1 MNHLRSARR
10 RLARDEGGWAL
21 VTALMLMA
29 VMMAGGVSLMAA
41 VDTETNSSA
50 VERQRETA
58 FNLAEAALNAQLFA
72 LSRDWAGKGMAANAA
87 ANTAAN
93 PYPKWC
99 TQNWPPQG
107 STAAL
112 RCPSSPALTSAFASA
127 DAAGATWA
135 TTVRDDGASPLDTFY
150 SDDAIASQPGYD
162 ANENGKLWVRAQ
174 ATARGRTRTIV
185 ALVQAQQQEEDIL
198 HAAVAAGRLNLTNDG
213 NKPLIDGGGPVMVRC
228 PMVPNDQN
236 GPCLGQ
242 EFGGGRFKDQAD
254 LMEFLQTQIPGTT
267 PTSNPALGPAMT
279 PEAVARMK
287 ARAIADGTY
296 FQTCDPSKLSG
307 EVVWIVQGTCAA
319 PAGNINSSNKP
330 GMLILEN
337 GTISVTAQTD
347 FYGVV
352 YALNAGSPR
361 ISGPVVTVHANG
373 VIHGGVL
380 VDGPGVVEVGS
391 SASNVVYT
399 PNAFKAVESY
409 GTAGVIQNTWR
420 EIKGTL
426 PVQETP

>member
-1 MNHLRSARR
+1 MNHLRSVRR
-10 RLARDEGGWAL
+10 RLAHDEGGWAL
-21 VTALMLMA
+21 VTALMLMV
-29 VMMAGGVSLMAA
+29 VMVIAGTSLLAA
-41 VDTETNSSA
+41 VDTETNSST

-93 PYPKWC
+93 PYPAWC
-99 TQNWPPQG
+99 TPE
-107 STAAL
+107 STSS
-112 RCPSSPALTSAFASA
+112 RCPSSPALTSAFAST
-127 DAAGATWA
+127 DAAGATWN
-135 TTVRDDGASPLDTFY
+135 TTVRDDGAAPLDTFY

-162 ANENGKLWVRAQ
+162 ANTNGKLWVRAQ
-174 ATARGRTRTIV
+174 ATARGKTRTIV

-228 PMVPNDQN
+228 AMVPSDPN

-242 EFGGGRFKDQAD
+242 EFGGARFKDQPS

-296 FQTCDPSKLSG
+296 FQTCDPSKLGG
-307 EVVWIVQGTCAA
+307 EVVWVVQGTCDA
-319 PAGNINSSNKP
+319 PAGNINSSDKP
-330 GMLILEN
+330 GMLILEK

-347 FYGVV
+347 FYGVI
-352 YALNAGSPR
+352 YALNAGSPP

-391 SASNVVYT
+391 SASNIVYT

-426 PVQETP
+426 QVQETP

>member
-1 MNHLRSARR
+1 MTDLRSVRR
-10 RLARDEGGWAL
+10 RLAEDEGGWAL

-29 VMMAGGVSLMAA
+29 VMVVGGLSLLSA
-41 VDTETNSSA
+41 VDTETSSST

-58 FNLAEAALNAQLFA
+58 FNLAEGAMNAQMFA

-93 PYPKWC
+93 PYPAWC
-99 TQNWPPQG
+99 TPA
-107 STAAL
+107 STSS
-112 RCPSSPALTSAFASA
+112 RCPSSPALMSAFASA
-127 DAAGATWA
+127 DAKGATWN

-150 SDDAIASQPGYD
+150 SDDAIANQPGYD
-162 ANENGKLWVRAQ
+162 ANTNGKLWVRAQ

-185 ALVQAQQQEEDIL
+185 ALIQAQQQDEDIL
-198 HAAVAAGRLNLTNDG
+198 HAAVAAGRLDLTNDG
-213 NKPLIDGGGPVMVRC
+213 NKPLIDGGGPVVVRC
-228 PMVPNDQN
+228 LLVPGESN
-236 GPCLGQ
+236 PCLGQ
-242 EFGGGRFKDQAD
+242 PLGTGRFKDQAD
-254 LMEFLQTQIPGTT
+254 LMDFLRTQIPGTT
-267 PTSNPALGPAMT
+267 PTSNPAMGPAMA
-279 PEAVARMK
+279 PDAVARLK

-296 FQTCDPSKLSG
+296 FQTCDPAKLTG
-307 EVVWIVQGTCAA
+307 AVVWVVEGTCAA
-319 PAGNINSSNKP
+319 PAGHVDAPDKP
-330 GMLILEN
+330 GMLILEK

-347 FYGVV
+347 FYGVI
-352 YALNAGSPR
+352 YALNAGLPP

-380 VDGPGVVEVGS
+380 VDGPGIVEVGS
-391 SASNVVYT
+391 SKSNVVYT

-426 PVQETP
+426 NVQGTP

>member
-1 MNHLRSARR
+1 MNHLRSVRR
-10 RLARDEGGWAL
+10 RLAEDEGGWAL
-21 VTALMLMA
+21 VTALMLMV
-29 VMMAGGVSLMAA
+29 VMVIGGASLMAA
-41 VDTETNSSA
+41 VDTETNSSK

-93 PYPKWC
+93 PYPAWC
-99 TQNWPPQG
+99 TPA
-107 STAAL
+107 STTS

-127 DAAGATWA
+127 DAAGATWN

-150 SDDAIASQPGYD
+150 SEAAIANQPGYD
-162 ANENGKLWVRAQ
+162 ANKNGKLWVRAQ
-174 ATARGRTRTIV
+174 ATARGQTRTIV
-185 ALVQAQQQEEDIL
+185 ALVQAQQQDEDVL

-228 PMVPNDQN
+228 AMVANDPN
-236 GPCLGQ
+236 GACLGQ
-242 EFGGGRFKDQAD
+242 QFGGARFKDLPA
-254 LMEFLQTQIPGTT
+254 LMSFLQTQIPGTT
-267 PTSNPALGPAMT
+267 PTSNTAMGTAMT
-279 PEAVARMK
+279 PDAVARLK

-296 FQTCDPSKLSG
+296 FQTCDPTKLG
-307 EVVWIVQGTCAA
+307 GAVVWIVQGPCDA
-319 PAGNINSSNKP
+319 PAGNINSPDKP
-330 GMLILEN
+330 GMLILEK

-347 FYGVV
+347 FYGVI
-352 YALNAGSPR
+352 YALNAGSPP
-361 ISGPVVTVHANG
+361 ISGPVVTVHADG

-391 SASNVVYT
+391 NKSNVVYT

-409 GTAGVIQNTWR
+409 GSAGVIQNTWR

-426 PVQETP
+426 TPP

>member
-1 MNHLRSARR
+1 MNHLRSVRR

-29 VMMAGGVSLMAA
+29 VMVVGGASLMAA
-41 VDTETNSSA
+41 VDTETGSSK

-93 PYPKWC
+93 PYPAWC
-99 TQNWPPQG
+99 TPA
-107 STAAL
+107 STSS
-112 RCPSSPALTSAFASA
+112 RCPSSPALTSAFAST
-127 DAAGATWA
+127 DAAGSTWN

-162 ANENGKLWVRAQ
+162 ANKNGKLWVRAQ
-174 ATARGRTRTIV
+174 ATARGQTRTIV

-228 PMVPNDQN
+228 AMVPSDPN

-242 EFGGGRFKDQAD
+242 EFGAGRFKDQPA
-254 LMEFLQTQIPGTT
+254 LMDFLQTQIPGTT
-267 PTSNPALGPAMT
+267 PTSNPAMGTAMT
-279 PEAVARMK
+279 PDAVARLK

-296 FQTCDPSKLSG
+296 FQTCDPTKLAG
-307 EVVWIVQGTCAA
+307 AVVWIVQGTCAA
-319 PAGNINSSNKP
+319 PAGNINAPDKP
-330 GMLILEN
+330 GMLILEK

-352 YALNAGSPR
+352 YALNAGSPP
-361 ISGPVVTVHANG
+361 ISGPVVTVHADG

-391 SASNVVYT
+391 NKSNVVYT

-409 GTAGVIQNTWR
+409 GSAGVIQNTWR

-426 PVQETP
+426 TPP

>member
-1 MNHLRSARR
+1 MNHLRSVRR
-10 RLARDEGGWAL
+10 RLAQDEGGWAL
-21 VTALMLMA
+21 LTALMLMM
-29 VMMAGGVSLMAA
+29 VMVIGGASLMAA

-93 PYPKWC
+93 PYPAWC
-99 TQNWPPQG
+99 TPA
-107 STAAL
+107 STSS
-112 RCPSSPALTSAFASA
+112 RCPSSPALTSAFANA
-127 DAAGATWA
+127 DATGASWN

-150 SDDAIASQPGYD
+150 SEAAIASQPGYD
-162 ANENGKLWVRAQ
+162 ANGNGKLWVRAQ
-174 ATARGRTRTIV
+174 ATAAGRTRTIV
-185 ALVQAQQQEEDIL
+185 TLVQAQQQEEDIL
-198 HAAVAAGRLNLTNDG
+198 HAAVSAGRLNLTNDV

-228 PMVPNDQN
+228 PLVPDDPA

-242 EFGGGRFKDQAD
+242 EFGSGRFKTQAA
-254 LMEFLQTQIPGTT
+254 LMDFLQTQIPGTT
-267 PTSNPALGPAMT
+267 PESNPSMGAAMSAD
-279 PEAVARMK
+279 AVARLK

-296 FQTCDPSKLSG
+296 YQTCDPSKLAG
-307 EVVWIVQGTCAA
+307 DVVWIVQGTCGA
-319 PAGNINSSNKP
+319 PAGNINSPTKP
-330 GMLILEN
+330 GMLILER

-347 FYGVV
+347 FYGVI
-352 YALNAGSPR
+352 YALNTGSPP
-361 ISGPVVTVHANG
+361 ITGPVVTVHANG

-391 SASNVVYT
+391 SKSNVVYT

-426 PVQETP
+426 APAG

>member
-1 MNHLRSARR
+1 MNYLRSVRR
-10 RLARDEGGWAL
+10 RLAQDEGGWAL
-21 VTALMLMA
+21 VTALMLMV
-29 VMMAGGVSLMAA
+29 VMVIAGTSLLAA
-41 VDTETNSSA
+41 VDTQTSSSR

-93 PYPKWC
+93 PYPAWC
-99 TQNWPPQG
+99 TPA
-107 STAAL
+107 STSS
-112 RCPSSPALTSAFASA
+112 RCPSSPALTSAFAST
-127 DAAGATWA
+127 DAAGATWN

-150 SDDAIASQPGYD
+150 SEDAIASQPGYD
-162 ANENGKLWVRAQ
+162 ANKNGKLWVRAQ

-228 PMVPNDQN
+228 AMVANDPN

-242 EFGGGRFKDQAD
+242 EFGSGRFKDQPD

-267 PTSNPALGPAMT
+267 PVSNTAMGPAMT
-279 PEAVARMK
+279 PDALARLK

-296 FQTCDPSKLSG
+296 FQTCDPTKLSG
-307 EVVWIVQGTCAA
+307 DVVWVVQGACAA
-319 PAGNINSSNKP
+319 PAGNINSPDKP
-330 GMLILEN
+330 GMLILEK

-352 YALNAGSPR
+352 YAVNAGSPP

-391 SASNVVYT
+391 SSSNVVYT

-426 PVQETP
+426 TPQ

>member
-1 MNHLRSARR
+1 MNHLRSIRR

-29 VMMAGGVSLMAA
+29 VMVAGGVSVMAA
-41 VDTETNSSA
+41 VDTQSNSSA

-58 FNLAEAALNAQLFA
+58 FNLAEAALNAQLFL

-87 ANTAAN
+87 TETAAN
-93 PYPKWC
+93 PYPPKC
-99 TQNWPPQG
+99 TPA
-107 STAAL
+107 STSS
-112 RCPSSPALTSAFASA
+112 RCPSDRALTSAFAST
-127 DAAGATWA
+127 DAPGSTWI
-135 TTVRDDGASPLDTFY
+135 TTVRDDGASPLDAFY

-162 ANENGKLWVRAQ
+162 ANKNGKLWVRAS
-174 ATARGRTRTIV
+174 AKVRGQERTIV

-228 PMVPNDQN
+228 AMVPSDPN

-242 EFGGGRFKDQAD
+242 EFGGARFKDQAD
-254 LMEFLQTQIPGTT
+254 LMQFLQTQIPGTT

-296 FQTCDPSKLSG
+296 LPTCDPSKLGG
-307 EVVWIVQGTCAA
+307 EVVWVVQGTCDA
-319 PAGNINSSNKP
+319 PAGNINSPTKP
-330 GMLILEN
+330 GMLILEK

-352 YALNAGSPR
+352 YALNAGSPP

-420 EIKGTL
+420 EIKGK
-426 PVQETP
+426 PNFEGTP

>member
-1 MNHLRSARR
+1 MTDLRSVRR
-10 RLARDEGGWAL
+10 RLAEDEGGWAL
-21 VTALMLMA
+21 LTALMLMV
-29 VMMAGGVSLMAA
+29 VMIIGGLSLMSAI
-41 VDTETNSSA
+41 DTQTNSSA
-50 VERQRETA
+50 VERHRETA
-58 FNLAEAALNAQLFA
+58 FNLAEGALNAQLFA
-72 LSRDWAGKGMAANAA
+72 LSRDWAGKGMAADAA

-93 PYPKWC
+93 PYPAWC
-99 TQNWPPQG
+99 TPA
-107 STAAL
+107 STSS

-127 DAAGATWA
+127 DAKSATWN

-150 SDDAIASQPGYD
+150 SEAAIANQPGYD
-162 ANENGKLWVRAQ
+162 ANKNGKLWVRAQ
-174 ATARGRTRTIV
+174 ATAQGKTRTIV
-185 ALVQAQQQEEDIL
+185 ALIQAQEQEEDIL
-198 HAAVAAGRLNLTNDG
+198 HAAVAAGRLDLTNDG

-267 PTSNPALGPAMT
+267 PTSNPSMGPAMS
-279 PEAVARMK
+279 PDAAARLK

-296 FQTCDPSKLSG
+296 YQTCDPSKLSG

-380 VDGPGVVEVGS
+380 VDGPGVVEFGS

-399 PNAFKAVESY
+399 PNGFKAVESY
-409 GTAGVIQNTWR
+409 GSAGVIQNTWR

>member
-1 MNHLRSARR
+1 MNHLRSIRR

-29 VMMAGGVSLMAA
+29 VMVVGGASLMAA
-41 VDTETNSSA
+41 VDTETNSST

-93 PYPKWC
+93 PYPTWC
-99 TQNWPPQG
+99 TPA
-107 STAAL
+107 STST
-112 RCPSSPALTSAFASA
+112 RCPSSPALTSAFAST
-127 DAAGATWA
+127 DAAGSTWN

-150 SDDAIASQPGYD
+150 SDDAIANQPGYD
-162 ANENGKLWVRAQ
+162 ANKNGKLWVRAQ
-174 ATARGRTRTIV
+174 ATARGKTRTIV
-185 ALVQAQQQEEDIL
+185 ALVQAQQQEEDIV

-228 PMVPNDQN
+228 AMVPSDPS

-242 EFGGGRFKDQAD
+242 EFGDARFKDQPD
-254 LMEFLQTQIPGTT
+254 LMAFLQTQIPGTT
-267 PTSNPALGPAMT
+267 PTSNTAMGAAMT
-279 PEAVARMK
+279 ADAVARLK

-296 FQTCDPSKLSG
+296 FPTCDPTKLSG
-307 EVVWIVQGTCAA
+307 AVVWVVSGTCDA
-319 PAGNINSSNKP
+319 PAGNINSPDKP
-330 GMLILEN
+330 GMLILEKA
-337 GTISVTAQTD
+337 TMSVTAQTD
-347 FYGVV
+347 FYGVI
-352 YALNAGSPR
+352 YALNAGSPP
-361 ISGPVVTVHANG
+361 ISGPVVTVHADG

-391 SASNVVYT
+391 NKSNIVYT

-426 PVQETP
+426 QVQEAP

>member
-1 MNHLRSARR
+1 MNHLRYVRR
-10 RLARDEGGWAL
+10 RLAQDEGGWAL
-21 VTALMLMA
+21 VTALMA
-29 VMMAGGVSLMAA
+29 VMVVGGASLMAA
-41 VDTETNSSA
+41 VDTETNSSK

-93 PYPKWC
+93 PYPAWC
-99 TQNWPPQG
+99 TPA
-107 STAAL
+107 STST

-127 DAAGATWA
+127 DAAGATWN

-150 SDDAIASQPGYD
+150 SEDAIANQPGYD
-162 ANENGKLWVRAQ
+162 ANKNGRLWVRAQ
-174 ATARGRTRTIV
+174 ATARGQTRTIV
-185 ALVQAQQQEEDIL
+185 ALVQAHVQEEDIL

-213 NKPLIDGGGPVMVRC
+213 NKPLIDGGGPVSVRC
-228 PMVPNDQN
+228 AMVPSDPN

-242 EFGGGRFKDQAD
+242 EFGSGRFKDQPD
-254 LMEFLQTQIPGTT
+254 LMQFLQTQIPGTT
-267 PTSNPALGPAMT
+267 PTSNPAMGPAMT
-279 PEAVARMK
+279 PDAVARLK

-296 FQTCDPSKLSG
+296 FQTCDPTKLSG
-307 EVVWIVQGTCAA
+307 DVVWVVQGACDA
-319 PAGNINSSNKP
+319 PAGNINSPDKP
-330 GMLILEN
+330 GMLILEK

-352 YALNAGSPR
+352 YALNAGSPP

-391 SASNVVYT
+391 SSSNVVYN
-399 PNAFKAVESY
+399 PNVFRAVESY
-409 GTAGVIQNTWR
+409 GTAGVLQNTWR

-426 PVQETP
+426 TPPQ